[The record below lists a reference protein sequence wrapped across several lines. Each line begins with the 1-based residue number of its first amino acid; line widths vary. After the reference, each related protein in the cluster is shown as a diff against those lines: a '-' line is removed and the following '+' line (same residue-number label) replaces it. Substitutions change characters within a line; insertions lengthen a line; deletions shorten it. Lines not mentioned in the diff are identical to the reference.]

1 MKKEVKNR
9 TIEENII
16 SLYKLQQIKSK
27 IDEINRI
34 KGELPFE
41 VQDLSDE
48 VTGLETRLENLSHRI
63 SELGDMTKGAKIE
76 IDSAKS
82 QITKYQGQ
90 QNNVRN
96 NLEYESISKE
106 IEYQELEIQLLEKH
120 IRQYGDEQKEKST
133 LIDSVNAVLEDKK
146 LSYAEKSSELETID
160 KETAKDIEVLDK
172 KVKSLE
178 SNIDDRYL
186 LAFNKIRSTM
196 KNGLAVVTVQR
207 DACSGCFNRI
217 PPQRQLDIRM
227 SKRMIFCEYCGR
239 ILVSNDFEEVQ

>member
-9 TIEENII
+9 SIEENII

-48 VTGLETRLENLSHRI
+48 VTGLETRIENLKARVN
-63 SELGDMTKGAKIE
+63 ELQELTKNSKIE
-76 IDSAKS
+76 IENAKGL
-82 QITKYQGQ
+82 IDKYQAQ

-106 IEYQELEIQLLEKH
+106 IEYQELEIQLLDKH
-120 IRQYGDEQKEKST
+120 IRQYSDEQKEKT
-133 LIDSVNAVLEDKK
+133 MLIDSVNAVLEDKK
-146 LSYAEKSSELETID
+146 ISFKEKSTELETID
-160 KETAKDIEVLDK
+160 NETAKDIEALNK
-172 KVKSLE
+172 KVRALE
-178 SNIDDRYL
+178 VNIDERFL
-186 LAFNKIRSTM
+186 VAFEKIRSTM
-196 KNGLAVVTVQR
+196 KNGLAVVSVKR

-239 ILVSNDFEEVQ
+239 ILVSDDLEQA